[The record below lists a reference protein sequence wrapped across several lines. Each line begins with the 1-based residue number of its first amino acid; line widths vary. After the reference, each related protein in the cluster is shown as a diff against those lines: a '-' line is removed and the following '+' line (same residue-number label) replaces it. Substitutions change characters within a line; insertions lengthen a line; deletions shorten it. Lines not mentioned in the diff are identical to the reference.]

1 MDWMNWKTSAAD
13 FLKKYRYVLILVLCG
28 MFFLLLPD
36 SETEKTPEQSNPV
49 QAAQED
55 LQESLETILAQISG
69 AGKVKVLLTLEKGE
83 QTIYQTD
90 EDLSSG
96 TDSENT
102 RRDTVLISDGN
113 REENGLVRQT
123 IPPVYRGAIIVC
135 QGGNN
140 ATVRLSIVEAVMSVT
155 GLRSDCITV
164 LKMK

>member
-36 SETEKTPEQSNPV
+36 AETEKTPEQSDPV

-55 LQESLETILAQISG
+55 LQESLETILSLRSG

-123 IPPVYRGAIIVC
+123 IPPVYL
-135 QGGNN
+135 
-140 ATVRLSIVEAVMSVT
+140 ATPTVMV
-155 GLRSDCITV
+155 
-164 LKMK
+164 

>member
-36 SETEKTPEQSNPV
+36 AETEKTPEQSDPV

-55 LQESLETILAQISG
+55 LQESLETILSQISG

-102 RRDTVLISDGN
+102 RRDTVLISDVN

-135 QGGNN
+135 QGGND
-140 ATVRLSIVEAVMSVT
+140 AKVRLSIVEAVMSVT